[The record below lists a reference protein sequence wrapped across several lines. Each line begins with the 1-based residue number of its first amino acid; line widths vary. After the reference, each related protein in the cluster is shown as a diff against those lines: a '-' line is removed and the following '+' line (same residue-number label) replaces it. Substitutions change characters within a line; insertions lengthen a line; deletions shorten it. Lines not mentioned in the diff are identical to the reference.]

1 MKKKIIIL
9 VLIAIGASGLT
20 GILPISIS
28 LSPAEKL
35 VLVEG
40 ISNRVIS
47 PSILASGFL
56 AHEEEVMLSSE
67 VIGKVAELFVEEGEP
82 VSAGDLV
89 LRVDDKN
96 FLAGLEQSEAAVR
109 INSIDIERQK
119 VRVENLE
126 RQFQRS
132 EALFGRDLIGEE
144 EYESLRNQ
152 LDLARIDYLSSQER
166 LAQSNAQ
173 LDQVL
178 DNLSKTQI
186 ISPIDGVV
194 TSLDIKV
201 GETAIASSTNIPGSS
216 LMTIA
221 NPSSIYTEVLVDEAD
236 IANIRVGQKAEI
248 VAIAYPD
255 EPMQGTVRFIANT
268 AKIAQ
273 GRTGLSFVVK
283 IDIEDPGEVTLRPG
297 MSCRAEIFTQDDRL
311 VTAVPIEAVLFEE
324 DKAEN
329 RSDHFIFLNNQGI
342 AKKTKVEVGLSDDEF
357 QELLSEI
364 DSDVDVIVGPNRE
377 LRNLVD
383 GDRIGELVENDDP
396 EQRGRG
402 NSELETDMD
411 LISLIDISKH
421 YQMGGQT
428 VKALDS
434 VTVHIAKNDYLAFIG
449 SSGSGKSTML
459 NILGCLDR
467 PSTGTYHLNGK
478 DVDSLTENELSEIR
492 NLEIGFI
499 FQSFNL
505 LPRSTALANV
515 MQPLVY
521 RNISYK
527 ARKKLALEALQRVG
541 LDSRVS
547 HFPNQLS
554 GGQRQRVAIARALV
568 TEPSILLADEPTG
581 NLDSR
586 TTDEIMILF
595 DELHHDGHTLIIVT
609 HEPEIADHCKRVVEL
624 KDGRIFAD
632 SRH

>member
-28 LSPAEKL
+28 LSPTEKL

-329 RSDHFIFLNNQGI
+329 RSDHFIFLNDQGV

-383 GDRIGELVENDDP
+383 GDRIGELVENGDP

-402 NSELETDMD
+402 GRF
-411 LISLIDISKH
+411 
-421 YQMGGQT
+421 Q
-428 VKALDS
+428 
-434 VTVHIAKNDYLAFIG
+434 FRIG
-449 SSGSGKSTML
+449 
-459 NILGCLDR
+459 N
-467 PSTGTYHLNGK
+467 
-478 DVDSLTENELSEIR
+478 
-492 NLEIGFI
+492 
-499 FQSFNL
+499 
-505 LPRSTALANV
+505 
-515 MQPLVY
+515 
-521 RNISYK
+521 
-527 ARKKLALEALQRVG
+527 
-541 LDSRVS
+541 
-547 HFPNQLS
+547 
-554 GGQRQRVAIARALV
+554 
-568 TEPSILLADEPTG
+568 
-581 NLDSR
+581 
-586 TTDEIMILF
+586 
-595 DELHHDGHTLIIVT
+595 
-609 HEPEIADHCKRVVEL
+609 
-624 KDGRIFAD
+624 
-632 SRH
+632 